1 MKSIKVGK
9 EILRGETAY
18 GGKVWGKVR
27 VFPNPQP
34 PSQLAALQHG
44 EILVTSKLDP
54 DHNPYLLDKDKEGK
68 VLRTKEGVV
77 VPKVLGIITDT
88 GGRTSHVAIIA
99 REMLMVPTIVGTSP
113 ESATKHLKTGDVV
126 VMDADQGRVY
136 EYLGG
141 GETIDEKIA
150 KWDAQYTK
158 FGLHMTVR
166 NILILK
172 AMALKGEE

>member
-54 DHNPYLLDKDKEGK
+54 DHNPYLFDKDKEGK
-68 VLRTKEGVV
+68 VLRTKEGLTVS
-77 VPKVLGIITDT
+77 KVLGIITDE
-88 GGRTSHVAIIA
+88 GGRLSHGAVVG
-99 REMLMVPTIVGTSP
+99 REMLRVPTIVGTSP
-113 ESATKHLKTGDVV
+113 ENATKHLKTGDVV
-126 VMDADQGRVY
+126 VLDADQGRVY

-141 GETIDEKIA
+141 GEAIDEKIA
-150 KWDAQYTK
+150 KWDVQYTK
-158 FGLHMTVR
+158 FGLRMTVR